1 MRATLVSIAGA
12 ALLVLVGAVAASTFG
27 LLFVS
32 GALGAAAGLV
42 LARASVPAGD
52 ARPVSRATVT
62 RLAIALAVVAVV
74 VADVATWLIAVNEG
88 GTLGVLDY
96 LWTTFGPFVPGEALI
111 AAVAALWGAGAGPIQ
126 R

>member
-1 MRATLVSIAGA
+1 MSAGGA
-12 ALLVLVGAVAASTFG
+12 VLLVLVGAIAASTFG

-32 GALGAAAGLV
+32 GALGAAIGLV
-42 LARASVPAGD
+42 LARAASPTDD

-62 RLAIALAVVAVV
+62 RLAIALALGATI

-88 GTLGVLDY
+88 GSLGLLDY
-96 LWTTFGPFVPGEALI
+96 LWTTFGPFIPGEAVFT
-111 AAVAALWGAGAGPIQ
+111 AVAALWGAGAGPVQ